1 MDEPLSDSRE
11 DLFEHAVLLHEA
23 GRLADAIEIYRRL
36 VELEGEDPV
45 VLELLGGALRDA
57 GRPEEARR
65 CLDRCLELDSSPPT
79 PWLQRGMLRES
90 SGDRIGALADY
101 RAAHERDPGSAEVGE
116 RLGRMLIGQEDL
128 EGAWLV
134 LDRVLG
140 VASEAWSLRRD
151 RATLALRRGRLDV
164 ASEDL
169 DRLLAA
175 DPDDVN
181 ALSLLARLRSLQGQP
196 RRALQ
201 AARRAFRVL
210 PESPVTAVNLAT
222 ALASTG
228 EASEAMEAIS
238 FLDRS
243 DASEVPPRD
252 RTRITAMAE
261 IVLGRLPEASER
273 LRGWVDEH
281 PDDAEVLGMLATA
294 LRQSGRLSEALA
306 VVGRAV
312 AVDRDSFSLQIEHG
326 RVLLAQGDAEA
337 AIAVLAQAWEASGR
351 SGPASLELY
360 SALHRRGLVTRALE
374 VIDAA
379 LSRDESDVA
388 LRAARMVLRTEL
400 GRHAEALQ
408 DGAFLEASPDASGSH
423 ASNYLLSLQYPGSLD
438 EPMVTETHA
447 RVAPRVGAATGSRS
461 SEVRPDET
469 RPLRVGWVS
478 GDLKA
483 HSVTWFLGPLLR
495 SLDRRRLSSVAYSN
509 TVAGDAVTDALRGR
523 FAEWREVRGSPDEVV
538 SGLIRTDQI
547 DVLIDLSGHTGE
559 NRLGVFRAQPAPVQ
573 ITWLGYP
580 NTTGLPE
587 MGWRLVD
594 EVTDPEG
601 SDHAATE
608 ALLRMAAP
616 FLCFDAELAA
626 IDVPRRPDRPPVFGS
641 FNNTAKLSDSCLVL
655 WSAVL
660 RAVPESRLLLKS
672 RQFEDPGFRAA
683 MLDRL
688 DRCGV
693 APSRIELQG
702 FAHGVAAH
710 HGAYG
715 KIDVALDTFPY
726 HGTTTTCE
734 ALWNGVPVVSRV
746 GRCHRARVGK
756 TLLRA
761 VGLPEL
767 ACEDD
772 ASFVETAVELARD
785 AARRRAL
792 HEELRQ
798 RMRSSR
804 LCDATDFATRFEA
817 AIRHAWVHW
826 CRGLPPRAAFLGR
839 AGGSSAAAT

>member
-1 MDEPLSDSRE
+1 MDDPLPAPDE
-11 DLFEHAVLLHEA
+11 DLFEHAVRLHEE
-23 GRLADAIEIYRRL
+23 GRLAESIDLYRRL
-36 VELEGEDPV
+36 VDLEGEDPI

-57 GRPEEARR
+57 GRADEARR
-65 CLDRCLELDSSPPT
+65 CLDRCLELDASAPT
-79 PWLQRGMLRES
+79 AWLQRGILREAN
-90 SGDRIGALADY
+90 GDPIGALADY
-101 RAAHERDPGSAEVGE
+101 RAAYERDPGSAEVGE
-116 RLGRMLIGQEDL
+116 RLGSMLVEQGDLPGAWSVLDRAL
-128 EGAWLV
+128 EGA
-134 LDRVLG
+134 
-140 VASEAWSLRRD
+140 AEAWSLRRH
-151 RATLALRRGRLDV
+151 RAALALRLGRLDV

-175 DPDDVN
+175 DPDDLT
-181 ALSLLARLRSLQGQP
+181 ALSLLARLRALQGQP

-210 PESPVTAVNLAT
+210 PESSVTVVNLAT

-243 DASEVPPRD
+243 GASAVPPRD

-273 LRGWVDEH
+273 LRGWVDGH

-306 VVGRAV
+306 IVGRAV
-312 AVDRDSFSLQIEHG
+312 ALDRDSFSLQIEHG

-337 AIAVLAQAWEASGR
+337 AIAVFARAWEASGR

-379 LSRDESDVA
+379 LSRDDSDVA
-388 LRAARMVLRTEL
+388 LRVARMVLRSEL
-400 GRHAEALQ
+400 GRHADALE
-408 DGAFLEASPDASGSH
+408 DGAFLEASPDPSASQV
-423 ASNYLLSLQYPGSLD
+423 SNYLLSLQYPGALD
-438 EPMVTETHA
+438 EPMVTKTHA
-447 RVAPRVGAATGSRS
+447 RVAPRVGAATGKRPP
-461 SEVRPDET
+461 EVHPDEN

-478 GDLKA
+478 GDLKG
-483 HSVTWFLGPLLR
+483 HSVAWFLGPLLR
-495 SLDRRRLSSVAYSN
+495 SLDRRTLSSVAYSN
-509 TVAGDAVTDALRGR
+509 TVAGDAVTDAMRGR
-523 FAEWREVRGSPDEVV
+523 FAEWRDVPGRPDEVV
-538 SGLIRTDQI
+538 SEMIRSDQI

-559 NRLGVFRAQPAPVQ
+559 NRLGVFRGQPAPVQ

-608 ALLRMAAP
+608 ALLRMGAP
-616 FLCFDAELAA
+616 FLCFDAEHAA
-626 IDVPRRPDRPPVFGS
+626 IDVPRRPDRPLVFGS
-641 FNNTAKLSDSCLVL
+641 FNNTAKLSDPCLVL

-672 RQFEDPGFRAA
+672 RQFEDPVFRAA

-688 DRCGV
+688 DRFGV
-693 APSRIELQG
+693 APSRIELRG

-710 HGAYG
+710 HGFYG

-746 GRCHRARVGK
+746 GQCHRARVGK

-761 VGLPEL
+761 AGLPEL

-772 ASFVETAVELARD
+772 ASFVETARELARD
-785 AARRRAL
+785 AARRRSL
-792 HEELRQ
+792 HEDLRQ

-817 AIRHAWVHW
+817 AIRHAWVQW
-826 CRGLPPRAAFLGR
+826 CRGVPPRAAFLGR
-839 AGGSSAAAT
+839 AEGASPAAT